1 MKSFAIILIG
11 LTASLL
17 LAGIAGLPSPAHAEN
32 VPSADVTDTNVVQ
45 SVFVLP
51 NNPNEGRDPFFPN
64 SMRPYQGRP
73 QPGGADVQLSD
84 IKLDGIS
91 RAGDH
96 VFVIINNVTFGVGDE
111 ADVKIANGKKIHVV
125 CKQIEGESAVVEA
138 GGQILTLTL
147 SNP

>member
-1 MKSFAIILIG
+1 MKSITITFRSLPA
-11 LTASLL
+11 ALL
-17 LAGIAGLPSPAHAEN
+17 LAAIAGLSSPANAEN
-32 VPSADVTDTNVVQ
+32 VPAAVMTDTNVLQ

-73 QPGGADVQLSD
+73 QPGGAAVQLSD
-84 IKLDGIS
+84 IKLEGIS
-91 RAGDH
+91 RARNN
-96 VFVIINNVTFGVGDE
+96 VFVVINDVTFGVGDE
-111 ADVKIANGKKIHVV
+111 ADVKIAHGGKIHVV
-125 CKQIEGESAVVEA
+125 CKQIEGDSAVVEA